1 MTMFF
6 SINSHCDLDLDPITL
21 KREFIRG
28 IVILNTFVKLYW
40 NWIINEVAR
49 AMTKGEHTN
58 ERTYVRTYAHTY
70 ARHRPYIPSTTLLC
84 EGITNLSINMSSD
97 ADVVYWRWKRNKNGL
112 WLTVCFVP
120 SVCLSI
126 RKSCQRHDCSEL
138 GIVRNWVE
146 HCNWQL
152 PLLNQ
157 RKEKRKYVARPGIE
171 PRTPDLRSGA
181 LPIALRGPAP
191 VIVWIG

>member
-1 MTMFF
+1 MG
-6 SINSHCDLDLDPITL
+6 SLERWQKVN
-21 KREFIRG
+21 IR
-28 IVILNTFVKLYW
+28 
-40 NWIINEVAR
+40 
-49 AMTKGEHTN
+49 TN
-58 ERTYVRTYAHTY
+58 VRTYAHTY

-84 EGITNLSINMSSD
+84 EGITKLSINMSSD

-120 SVCLSI
+120 SVYLSI
-126 RKSCQRHDCSEL
+126 RKSCQRHDWSEL

-146 HCNWQL
+146 HHCNWQL

-171 PRTPDLRSGA
+171 PRTPDLRVRCPTDCAKRPGPRNSVDRLTDRPDMTIAVYRGRKTTKLTTSIK
-181 LPIALRGPAP
+181 LPSC
-191 VIVWIG
+191 VS